1 MERFESSIVVDCPV
15 RTVYNQWTQFEEFP
29 RFMEGVE
36 EVRQLDDTHQHWRAK
51 IGGKTKEW
59 DAELT
64 EQVPDQRISWRSLSG
79 APSAGTVNFTSIDDG
94 NRTQLSLEMQYETQ
108 GVTENIGDALGVVTS
123 HVKRTLEDF
132 KEFIEGRRG
141 QGETGAWRGEIH
153 GGHAE
158 KSPQS
163 QAGSGTASM
172 EKPAGAS
179 SVDAKVGAA
188 DPGSRPGVYPRSE
201 TGREA

>member
-29 RFMEGVE
+29 SFMEGVE
-36 EVRQLDDTHQHWRAK
+36 EVRQLDDTHQHWRAT

-79 APSAGTVNFTSIDDG
+79 APSAGTVTFIPAEGDQT
-94 NRTQLSLEMQYETQ
+94 RLTLEMQYEPQ
-108 GVTENIGDALGVVTS
+108 GVTENIGDALGLLTS

-132 KEFIEGRRG
+132 KEFIEGRQR
-141 QGETGAWRGEIH
+141 ETGAWRGEVH
-153 GGHAE
+153 GGRAE
-158 KSPQS
+158 KSGE
-163 QAGSGTASM
+163 A
-172 EKPAGAS
+172 
-179 SVDAKVGAA
+179 
-188 DPGSRPGVYPRSE
+188 PR
-201 TGREA
+201 

>member
-1 MERFESSIVVDCPV
+1 
-15 RTVYNQWTQFEEFP
+15 
-29 RFMEGVE
+29 
-36 EVRQLDDTHQHWRAK
+36 
-51 IGGKTKEW
+51 
-59 DAELT
+59 
-64 EQVPDQRISWRSLSG
+64 
-79 APSAGTVNFTSIDDG
+79 VNFTSIDDG

-108 GVTENIGDALGVVTS
+108 GVTENIGDAFGVVTS

-153 GGHAE
+153 GHAE

-188 DPGSRPGVYPRSE
+188 DPGSRPGIYPRSE

>member
-1 MERFESSIVVDCPV
+1 V
-15 RTVYNQWTQFEEFP
+15 
-29 RFMEGVE
+29 
-36 EVRQLDDTHQHWRAK
+36 
-51 IGGKTKEW
+51 TKEW

-79 APSAGTVNFTSIDDG
+79 APSAGTVNFSSTDAD
-94 NRTQLSLEMQYETQ
+94 RTQLSLEMQYEPQ

-132 KEFIEGRRG
+132 KEFIESRKA

-158 KSPQS
+158 QSPQS
-163 QAGSGTASM
+163 EAVSGSASM
-172 EKPAGAS
+172 DKPAGAS
-179 SVDAKVGAA
+179 SVDAEVGTA
-188 DPGSRPGVYPRSE
+188 DPGRPGVKPGSG
-201 TGREA
+201 TGPEI